1 MRKDHSR
8 TFRTAAAKLLAR
20 GSAWRER
27 ERGEGDRE
35 GERERERGGGPAI
48 TGGTCTA
55 RIAAAIAYGLGK
67 EGSGERS
74 VRLVDGGFVHGETW

>member
-1 MRKDHSR
+1 MNLRKDHSH
-8 TFRTAAAKLLAR
+8 TLRTAAAKLLAWALP
-20 GSAWRER
+20 G
-27 ERGEGDRE
+27 
-35 GERERERGGGPAI
+35 ERERGGEREGERGGGSVI

-67 EGSGERS
+67 EGSGERN